1 MTKVSEHKPMS
12 ANRKVVLGLCV
23 TTLSMLGLGFASKP
37 LYDTFCRV
45 TGYGGTTRV
54 AEQMSET
61 VTEREIK
68 VRFDANVASNLGWT
82 FKPDEAAMTVKLG
95 QNALAYYTATND
107 TKYPIVGTASYNVSP
122 TKAGPYFSKLEC
134 FCFTEQRLEPGE
146 TVSMPVLF
154 FVDPLL
160 SEDKRLDEIKT
171 ITLSYTF
178 HKVEHPAD
186 DANTAVE
193 RKAQQK
199 KLEALDIDLPTPINN
214 KTNTLTDTQINQ
226 QGRG

>member
-1 MTKVSEHKPMS
+1 MADVRKHNP
-12 ANRKVVLGLCV
+12 NRKVVLSLCV
-23 TTLSMLGLGFASKP
+23 TALAMLGLGFASKP

-61 VTEREIK
+61 IAEREIK
-68 VRFDANVASNLGWT
+68 VRFDANVASDLGWT
-82 FKPDEAAMTVKLG
+82 FKPDDVAITVKLG

-122 TKAGPYFSKLEC
+122 IKAAPYFSKLEC

-154 FVDPLL
+154 FVDP
-160 SEDKRLDEIKT
+160 EMENDKRLDEIKT

-178 HKVEHPAD
+178 HLAPNPSE
-186 DANTAVE
+186 DAVRTAQ
-193 RKAQQK
+193 RQSQLD
-199 KLEALDIDLPTPINN
+199 KLEALKLEPEPANHT
-214 KTNTLTDTQINQ
+214 TDTQINQ